1 VKVLVTGGAGF
12 VGKHLCT
19 ALLHMGHDVYCV
31 DNFYT
36 SSRED
41 VEPLLSRLAVFEAD
55 VEDLSRVSSAIATD
69 RVKIDQVY
77 HLACPA
83 SPVHY
88 QRDPVKTMRTAF
100 IGTMNVFEL
109 ALQHGARV
117 LIASTSE
124 VYGDPLVHP
133 QREDYTG
140 NVNTLGPRSC
150 YDEGKRAAEAL
161 AYSYVTSR
169 GLDVRI
175 ARIFNT
181 YGPGMGTEDGRLIP
195 NFVARAI
202 RGESLEVHG
211 DGQQTRSLC
220 YVDDMVVGLQRLMA
234 SDLTRAPVEAVNL
247 GNSDERSV
255 LDIAVGIA
263 NMFDPKPGIVHMPAL
278 ADDPKQRNPDTSRAK
293 ALFDWSPRTDYDH
306 GIRLTVDWFKKVAK
320 DRK

>member
-1 VKVLVTGGAGF
+1 
-12 VGKHLCT
+12 
-19 ALLHMGHDVYCV
+19 MGHDVYCV

-36 SSRED
+36 SSRD
-41 VEPLLSRLAVFEAD
+41 DMEPLLSQLVVIEAD
-55 VEDLSRVSSAIATD
+55 VEDLSQVSSALAID

-109 ALQHGARV
+109 ALQHEARV

-133 QREDYTG
+133 QREDYMG
-140 NVNTLGPRSC
+140 NVNTIGPRAC

-169 GLDVRI
+169 GLDVKI

-202 RGESLEVHG
+202 RGEPLEVHG

-220 YVDDMVVGLQRLMA
+220 YVADMVDALQRFMTSPP
-234 SDLTRAPVEAVNL
+234 SDSVEAVNL
-247 GNSDERSV
+247 GNPDERTV
-255 LDIAVGIA
+255 LDIATDIA
-263 NMFDPKPGIVHMPAL
+263 NLFNPIPGIVHRPAL
-278 ADDPKQRNPDTSRAK
+278 QDDPKQRCPDVSRAK
-293 ALFDWSPRTDYDH
+293 EFLGWEPKTSYAEGL
-306 GIRLTVDWFKKVAK
+306 LMTVDWFKGKTK
-320 DRK
+320 S